1 MSRNAISPILVVL
14 FLFLITPQ
22 LATAQQ
28 MPRSESAEG
37 AVIYIISPNDGDVVT
52 SPVTVKF
59 GLKGMG
65 VAPAGT
71 SYAKTGHHHLLV
83 DVEELPDLGKPIPA
97 DLNHLHFGGG
107 QTEHDLVLP
116 PGTHTLQLVLGDRA
130 HVPHKPALV
139 SEKITITVK

>member
-1 MSRNAISPILVVL
+1 MLRTIISLIPLIL
-14 FLFLITPQ
+14 F
-22 LATAQQ
+22 ATRPLPAQQ

-37 AVIYIISPNDGDVVT
+37 AVIYIISPGDGDVVT
-52 SPVTVKF
+52 SPVTIRF

-71 SYAKTGHHHLLV
+71 SFAKTGHHHLLV
-83 DVEELPDLGKPIPA
+83 DVEELPDLGKPMPA
-97 DLNHLHFGGG
+97 DSSHLHFGGG
-107 QTEHDLVLP
+107 QTEHELVLP
-116 PGTHTLQLVLGDRA
+116 PGTHTLQLVLGDRV